1 MTAMTDAPSQ
11 SRQSASSKNT
21 APDTD
26 STLDNPLSP
35 SFRRGKNILAV
46 ASGKGGVGKTF
57 FSISLTQALANMGK
71 KVLLFDGDLGLANV
85 DVQLGLMPKRD
96 LNDVIRGRL
105 SLDKVIQHYEGGN
118 FDIIA
123 GRSGQASLSAL
134 PSQRLMMLRD
144 QLLDV
149 ADQYDAVIIDLG
161 AGVDR
166 TVRMLSSMATRTL
179 LVSTD
184 EPTSLTDAYAFI
196 KLGAAAGLSKNVS
209 IVVNMAQSASE
220 GEKTYKT
227 LLKAC
232 ENFLRLSPPL
242 AGMVRQDPR
251 VKETIRHQTPLLTR
265 SPNTEAASDVEKIAK
280 NAWREMQEEAR
291 EMVKA
296 AAKR

>member
-1 MTAMTDAPSQ
+1 MNAMTENILSPNAPASDAG
-11 SRQSASSKNT
+11 
-21 APDTD
+21 
-26 STLDNPLSP
+26 LDNPLSP

-57 FSISLTQALANMGK
+57 FSISLAQALARQGK

-105 SLDKVIQHYEGGN
+105 SLEKVVQNYSEGE

-134 PSQRLMMLRD
+134 PSQRLAMLRD
-144 QLLDV
+144 QLIEV
-149 ADQYDAVIIDLG
+149 ADKYDAVIIDLG

-166 TVRMLSSMATRTL
+166 TVRMFSAMATRTL
-179 LVSTD
+179 LVTTD

-196 KLGAAAGLSKNVS
+196 KLGSAAGVSRNVS
-209 IVVNMAQSASE
+209 IVVNQAASASE

-242 AGMVRQDPR
+242 AGMIRQDPR
-251 VKETIRHQTPLLTR
+251 VKDTIRHQTPLFTR
-265 SPNTEAASDVEKIAK
+265 SPNTEAAGDIEKIAK
-280 NAWREMQEEAR
+280 NVFREMQDEAK
-291 EMVKA
+291 EMTKA
-296 AAKR
+296 AVRR

>member
-1 MTAMTDAPSQ
+1 MTDSATIEKDDTKAAAP
-11 SRQSASSKNT
+11 AK
-21 APDTD
+21 
-26 STLDNPLSP
+26 P
-35 SFRRGKNILAV
+35 SFKRGKNIIAV

-57 FSISLTQALANMGK
+57 FSISLSHALARQGK

-105 SLDKVIQHYEGGN
+105 GLDKVIQTYDEGG

-134 PSQRLMMLRD
+134 PSQRLALLRD
-144 QLLDV
+144 QLLEV
-149 ADQYDAVIIDLG
+149 SEKYDAVVIDLG

-166 TVRMLSSMATRTL
+166 TVRMMSAAATKTL
-179 LVSTD
+179 LVTTD

-196 KLGAAAGLSKNVS
+196 KLGNAAGMSKHVN
-209 IVVNMAQSASE
+209 IVVNMAPSKSE

-227 LLKAC
+227 ILKAC

-242 AGMVRQDPR
+242 AGMVSLDPR
-251 VKETIRHQTPLLTR
+251 VKEAIRRQTPLLIR
-265 SPNTEAASDVEKIAK
+265 SPNTDAAEGIEKIA
-280 NAWREMQEEAR
+280 RFVIEELAQSKK
-291 EMVKA
+291 EA
-296 AAKR
+296 SA

>member
-1 MTAMTDAPSQ
+1 MATDIKTAHDASQ
-11 SRQSASSKNT
+11 
-21 APDTD
+21 DV
-26 STLDNPLSP
+26 PLSP
-35 SFRRGKNILAV
+35 SFPRGKNILAV

-57 FSISLTQALANMGK
+57 FSISLAHALARMGK
-71 KVLLFDGDLGLANV
+71 NILLLDGDLGLANV

-105 SLDKVIQHYEGGN
+105 SLDKVVQRYEDGG

-134 PSQRLMMLRD
+134 PSQRLAMLRD
-144 QLLDV
+144 QLIELSDS
-149 ADQYDAVIIDLG
+149 YDAVIIDLG

-166 TVRMLSSMATRTL
+166 TVRMFSASATRTL

-196 KLGAAAGLSKNVS
+196 KLGAAAGMSKNVS
-209 IVVNMAQSASE
+209 IVVNMAASTAE

-242 AGMVRQDPR
+242 AGMVRNDMK
-251 VKETIRHQTPLLTR
+251 VKESIRHQTPLLTR
-265 SPNTEAASDVEKIAK
+265 SPNCDAAGDLEKIAK
-280 NAWREMQEEAR
+280 YAFQEMQEEAR
-291 EMVKA
+291 SMAKA
-296 AAKR
+296 ARG